1 MTSQQS
7 TAEVMAAALA
17 GGGVHSMFVYPGD
30 PIIDLM
36 EFSRRR
42 GIDVVLARR
51 EATAAFMAE
60 ASAMATGGIGCCVST
75 LGPGSTALVN
85 GVAAATLDRVPVVAI
100 SGQIE
105 TSRQAFFTHQVVNHE
120 AVFGPV
126 TKWAGR
132 VEANAAAITMRK
144 ALRIAT
150 AERPG
155 AVHLT
160 CAADTFTA
168 PATDSQVVTPQRT
181 YFLINVTLDAIS
193 SRSAGFGSSSAL
205 GAAPVVLASARSGCR
220 GVGLR
225 RAGLLHFVAA

>member
-1 MTSQQS
+1 MVTSQQS

-17 GGGVHSMFVYPGD
+17 GGDVRSMFAYPGD

-60 ASAMATGGIGCCVST
+60 ASAMATGGIVCWVPAP
-75 LGPGSTALVN
+75 GPGSTALGN
-85 GVAAATLDRVPVVAI
+85 GGAAATVDRVPVIPI

-120 AVFGPV
+120 AVFSPV

-132 VEANAAAITMRK
+132 VEANSVAITMRK
-144 ALRIAT
+144 
-150 AERPG
+150 
-155 AVHLT
+155 
-160 CAADTFTA
+160 
-168 PATDSQVVTPQRT
+168 
-181 YFLINVTLDAIS
+181 
-193 SRSAGFGSSSAL
+193 
-205 GAAPVVLASARSGCR
+205 
-220 GVGLR
+220 
-225 RAGLLHFVAA
+225 

>member
-1 MTSQQS
+1 
-7 TAEVMAAALA
+7 MAAALA
-17 GGGVHSMFVYPGD
+17 GGGVRSMFAYPGES
-30 PIIDLM
+30 IIDLM

-105 TSRQAFFTHQVVNHE
+105 TSRQAFTTHQVVNHE
-120 AVFGPV
+120 ALFSPV

-132 VEANAAAITMRK
+132 VEASAAAITMRK
-144 ALRIAT
+144 ALKVAT

-155 AVHLT
+155 AVHLSCT
-160 CAADTFTA
+160 ADVFSQAASDNGVR
-168 PATDSQVVTPQRT
+168 P
-181 YFLINVTLDAIS
+181 
-193 SRSAGFGSSSAL
+193 
-205 GAAPVVLASARSGCR
+205 
-220 GVGLR
+220 VGLAPDGVFGTLTVTGER
-225 RAGLLHFVAA
+225 SWVALLAAA